1 MSLLGILLVVIGIV
15 VAIKVAGVLVRLLM
29 VVLVLG
35 GLYLALGPMLGL
47 PPIAF

>member
-15 VAIKVAGVLVRLLM
+15 VAIKVAGAMIRLLM

-35 GLYLALGPMLGL
+35 GLYLVFAPMLGL
-47 PPIAF
+47 GPVSL